1 MVTSILTRSLWAFTS
16 NVALTVAV
24 VASAS
29 TATAAATTAA
39 SSAEASTASSTS
51 ESTTASTSK
60 ATASVASTAT
70 STAFSS
76 IIGVS
81 IVDLDLLTIDDG
93 SVQFLDGHG
102 STVVVSHCHEGIT
115 LFGDVHI
122 SDISASGAH

>member
-1 MVTSILTRSLWAFTS
+1 MLESPH
-16 NVALTVAV
+16 NVIF
-24 VASAS
+24 
-29 TATAAATTAA
+29 
-39 SSAEASTASSTS
+39 
-51 ESTTASTSK
+51 ESVLEFRLVNLQSKGYIITTSK

-76 IIGVS
+76 IVGVS

-122 SDISASGAH
+122 SDISASGEKRNNEIVASQIYLAT